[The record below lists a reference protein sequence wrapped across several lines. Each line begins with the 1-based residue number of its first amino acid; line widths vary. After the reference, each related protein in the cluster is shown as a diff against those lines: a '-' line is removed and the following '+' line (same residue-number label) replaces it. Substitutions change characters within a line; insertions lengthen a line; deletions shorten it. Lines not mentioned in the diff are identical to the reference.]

1 MEEGIIN
8 ALKDTPVPIILVWAG
23 LFFIL
28 LAYVNKL
35 GGMIEVQPNQ
45 RRSAIFIGL
54 LLLTIGIVL
63 NLAPTFQSDPA
74 KITSAPPPKQASTPT
89 PSLSSPDNQVIAQ
102 LSPIQQS
109 STFPTP
115 PEGLLNEY
123 ARSLSDRDFVVLGK
137 IYPRGN
143 EARQRD
149 WLEGTNGKAP
159 IDTVQVLGQPA
170 RIANSENAVTLRAN
184 MQYCREDSSGST
196 DIKNYA
202 FTQKDGVWL
211 LESMSAAEN
220 VTPIQC

>member
-1 MEEGIIN
+1 MEESIIN

-35 GGMIEVQPNQ
+35 GGMIVVQPNQ

-63 NLAPTFQSDPA
+63 NLAPTSQSNLA
-74 KITSAPPPKQASTPT
+74 EIASNPPPTQVSTPT
-89 PSLSSPDNQVIAQ
+89 PSPSSPDSQVIVQ
-102 LSPIQQS
+102 SPTIQQS
-109 STFPTP
+109 STFSTP

-123 ARSLSDRDFVVLGK
+123 ARSLTDRDFVVLGK

-143 EARQRD
+143 EARQRE
-149 WLEGTNGKAP
+149 WLEGVNGKAP
-159 IDTVQVLGQPA
+159 IDTVQVVGQPA

-184 MQYCREDSSGST
+184 MQYCRKDRSGST
-196 DIKNYA
+196 DIKNYT
-202 FTQKDGVWL
+202 FTQKDGMWQ